1 MVWALRAPA
10 ALQNKTKPNPR
21 VCFPAP
27 LSGSS
32 QPCESSSRDLT
43 PSSGIN
49 SHALSKNKM
58 SLFRN
63 TANNHYSLHCCYICG
78 THLAQP
84 KKWQRVRVGGEP
96 PCQENHGREAEL
108 PCRRRRRWLTVQ
120 TGQTHKMRVPEIQE
134 THLRQ
139 GPTSALSTS
148 QRNSTD

>member
-1 MVWALRAPA
+1 MYIKNTMMETGEMVWALRAPA

-84 KKWQRVRVGGEP
+84 KKWQMVRVGWGTALSGEP
-96 PCQENHGREAEL
+96 WAGSRAALQEEEEVAHSSDRPDPQDES
-108 PCRRRRRWLTVQ
+108 P
-120 TGQTHKMRVPEIQE
+120 
-134 THLRQ
+134 
-139 GPTSALSTS
+139 
-148 QRNSTD
+148 